1 MPIDTANGQFRAGP
15 RIIDIKD
22 TRGGCPGAAAN
33 GTTLAS
39 AAVTVA
45 STATWWAHARVI
57 FYPASAG
64 KIRCDMNLLLNG
76 VLQKEALETATNSA
90 GTAIASW
97 EELNASAMGT
107 VAAGTH
113 TFSMTG
119 TNGPNCWGCGA
130 TWGEVSVMIWE
141 AS

>member
-1 MPIDTANGQFRAGP
+1 MPIDTPSGQFRAGP

-22 TRGGCPGAAAN
+22 TRSGCPPAAAN
-33 GTTLAS
+33 GAILAS
-39 AAVTVA
+39 ASVTVS
-45 STATWWAHARVI
+45 STATWWAHSRVI
-57 FYPASAG
+57 MRPASAG
-64 KIRCDMNLLLNG
+64 KIRCDMVLRLNN
-76 VLQKEALETATNSA
+76 VQQKIALETATNSTGA
-90 GTAIASW
+90 AIANW

-107 VAAGTH
+107 IGAGTH

-119 TNGPNCWGCGA
+119 ENGPNCWGCGS

>member
-1 MPIDTANGQFRAGP
+1 MSIDTPNGQFRAGP

-22 TRGGCPGAAAN
+22 TRSGCPATAAN
-33 GTTLAS
+33 GTVLAS
-39 AAVTVA
+39 ASVTVDSA
-45 STATWWAHARVI
+45 SIWWAHARVI
-57 FYPASAG
+57 MRPSSAG
-64 KIRCDMNLLLNG
+64 KIRCDMRLRLNG
-76 VLQKEALETATNSA
+76 STQKVSLETATNSA
-90 GTAIASW
+90 GTAVANW

-119 TNGPNCWGCGA
+119 ENGPNCWGCGS

>member
-1 MPIDTANGQFRAGP
+1 MPINTPSGSFRAGP

-22 TRGGCPGAAAN
+22 IRAGCPPGAAN
-33 GTTLAS
+33 GATLAS
-39 AAVTVA
+39 ASVTVS

-57 FYPASAG
+57 MRPASAG
-64 KIRCDMNLLLNG
+64 RIRCDMYLRLNG
-76 VLQKEALETATNSA
+76 GVQKVTLESATNSTGA
-90 GTAIASW
+90 AIGNW

-119 TNGPNCWGCGA
+119 HNGPNCWGCGSN
-130 TWGEVSVMIWE
+130 WGEISVMIWE